1 MEIQLQELQINGN
14 YGQKHCGAMDI
25 YVLKSLWKM
34 WITTCRRILL
44 LFLCQLMAGRK
55 TIKNQNNEKIRIRFE
70 TGWGGDYDL
79 KDDFVEFEL
88 GDDPT
93 KEHVRHLTITEDMMM
108 INGHGLKEMNLAI
121 RVRDENDR
129 PIHVQV
135 TKLILITP
143 TALNL

>member
-55 TIKNQNNEKIRIRFE
+55 TIKNQNNEKIFMNFP
-70 TGWGGDYDL
+70 
-79 KDDFVEFEL
+79 KNSVQ
-88 GDDPT
+88 
-93 KEHVRHLTITEDMMM
+93 ITEEFL
-108 INGHGLKEMNLAI
+108 GRNLL
-121 RVRDENDR
+121 
-129 PIHVQV
+129 
-135 TKLILITP
+135 TSG
-143 TALNL
+143 